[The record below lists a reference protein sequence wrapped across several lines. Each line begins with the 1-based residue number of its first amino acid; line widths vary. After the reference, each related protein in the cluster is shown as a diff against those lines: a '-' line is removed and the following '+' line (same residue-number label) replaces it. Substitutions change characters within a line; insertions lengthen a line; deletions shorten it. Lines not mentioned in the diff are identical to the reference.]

1 MRFVVAVVVAALLA
15 GGCGKSSETPAPA
28 PVARVPSEPVGTG
41 IMSGRVV
48 FKGSVPP
55 PSPIKL
61 GADPVCEAAHEGKLF
76 TEDVLVNDDGTLRN
90 VFVYIKQGLT
100 GRKFSPPH
108 EPVVLDQSGCL
119 YHPHVQGIQVGQP
132 LLIRNSDDT
141 LHNIHA
147 LTEKNDAFNLGQPM
161 RGMESRKMFTK
172 PEVMIHFKCDVHP
185 WMSCYLGVLDHPF
198 FAVTGDGGT
207 FALTNVPAGDYI
219 VEAWHEK
226 FGTQTANVHV
236 DKDETKTIDFTFTN

>member
-1 MRFVVAVVVAALLA
+1 
-15 GGCGKSSETPAPA
+15 
-28 PVARVPSEPVGTG
+28 
-41 IMSGRVV
+41 MSGRVV

-226 FGTQTANVHV
+226 VGTQTANVHV